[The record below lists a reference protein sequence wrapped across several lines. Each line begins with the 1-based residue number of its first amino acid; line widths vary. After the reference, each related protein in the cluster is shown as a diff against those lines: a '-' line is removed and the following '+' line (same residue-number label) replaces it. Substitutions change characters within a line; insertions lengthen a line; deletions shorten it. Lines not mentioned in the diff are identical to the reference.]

1 MKYMPQKHLN
11 FLLSSQREYLLLLVK
26 MLEKYKKRKYNQ
38 MNNLTD
44 RLLKIYNKEIKTK
57 DSWYAKDNKLTL
69 EGHLCLLCQLLDL
82 PLYAVL
88 VLVDA
93 YLEYERATDILNSND
108 DMLIHV
114 TPVANVNGKVCFTL
128 GKNILALAIM
138 KVYRYER
145 YYEAVDLFVKRGF
158 LVRIDKITKGRIV
171 RSKRF
176 YAFTTRAIHYA
187 DLLSVTGSKIT
198 DEIINSILIS

>member
-1 MKYMPQKHLN
+1 MPQKHLN

-57 DSWYAKDNKLTL
+57 DSWYAKDNELTL